1 MYFPNLILEQVC
13 THSSQDTEMTGCESL
28 LRQLLAALVA
38 CLGAFSAG
46 CGLAWPSVG
55 LRGLKAESI
64 ELSAGEEN
72 QLVSIFLLAAAAS
85 PLPSGLALSILGRK
99 LTLCLLSLPLL
110 AGWLLLTLSQPSL
123 SLLLIGRILTG
134 FAGGAFLLVST
145 AYSEEVADPR
155 FRGAFGSMAQLLLTV
170 GILFVQVNCKTDWR
184 LLSSLCAVPP
194 ALLLLSMPWL
204 PPSPVFLASKGKQQ
218 EALSSLRSLRGRGI
232 GVEEELKRIVEEVGR
247 EGSTT
252 VGPRQLLS
260 ERKHCLPFFL
270 AIALMTLA
278 QLVGVDY
285 IISYTTIIFE
295 VASLSLLQ

>member
-1 MYFPNLILEQVC
+1 MP
-13 THSSQDTEMTGCESL
+13 GCESL
-28 LRQLLAALVA
+28 LRQLLASLVA

-55 LRGLKAESI
+55 LPGLKAESI

-72 QLVSIFLLAAAAS
+72 QLVSLFLLAAAAS
-85 PLPSGLALSILGRK
+85 PLPSGLALSTYGRK
-99 LTLCLLSLPLL
+99 LTLGLLSLPLL
-110 AGWLLLTLSQPSL
+110 AGWLLLAFSQPSL
-123 SLLLIGRILTG
+123 PVLLTGRILTG

-145 AYSEEVADPR
+145 AYSEEVAEPR
-155 FRGAFGSMAQLLLTV
+155 LRGAFGSMAQLLLTI
-170 GILFVQVNCKTDWR
+170 GILFIQVNCKTEWR

-218 EALSSLRSLRGRGI
+218 EAGSSLRSLRGRGV
-232 GVEEELKRIVEEVGR
+232 GVEDDLKRIVEEVGK
-247 EGSTT
+247 EGSATT

-260 ERKHCLPFFL
+260 ERKHCLPFLL

-295 VASLSLLQ
+295 VVPLHLLQ

>member
-99 LTLCLLSLPLL
+99 LTLGLLSLPLL

-170 GILFVQVNCKTDWR
+170 GILFVQVNCNCNCISCPACAPSHQHFCFSPCPGCRPPRCSWPAKA
-184 LLSSLCAVPP
+184 SSRRH
-194 ALLLLSMPWL
+194 S
-204 PPSPVFLASKGKQQ
+204 PPS
-218 EALSSLRSLRGRGI
+218 
-232 GVEEELKRIVEEVGR
+232 GVSGGEELGWRR
-247 EGSTT
+247 S
-252 VGPRQLLS
+252 
-260 ERKHCLPFFL
+260 
-270 AIALMTLA
+270 
-278 QLVGVDY
+278 
-285 IISYTTIIFE
+285 
-295 VASLSLLQ
+295 

>member
-1 MYFPNLILEQVC
+1 M
-13 THSSQDTEMTGCESL
+13 GCEGL
-28 LRQLLAALVA
+28 LRQILASLVA

-55 LRGLKAESI
+55 LRGLKAESV
-64 ELSAGEEN
+64 ELSGGEES
-72 QLVSIFLLAAAAS
+72 QLVSVFLLAAAAS
-85 PLPSGLALSILGRK
+85 PLPSGLALSTVGRK

-110 AGWLLLTLSQPSL
+110 AGWLLLAFSQPSL
-123 SLLLIGRILTG
+123 PLLLTGRILTG
-134 FAGGAFLLVST
+134 FSGGAFLLVST
-145 AYSEEVADPR
+145 AYSEEVAEPR
-155 FRGAFGSMAQLLLTV
+155 LRGAFGSMAQLLLTI
-170 GILFVQVNCKTDWR
+170 GILFIQANCKTEWR

-218 EALSSLRSLRGRGI
+218 EAGSSLRSLRGRGF
-232 GVEEELKRIVEEVGR
+232 GVEEELARIMDEVGKER
-247 EGSTT
+247 SDAT

-260 ERKHCLPFFL
+260 ERKHCLPFLL

-295 VASLSLLQ
+295 VASLSLPQ